1 MYRTVK
7 LTALKAWLQER
18 QYATPYHWRQ
28 RPNDEREYQLRT
40 AVVLELAG
48 LSAAAH
54 SAAKLLDVGCGD
66 GRFTAA
72 AAQHAR
78 ATGVD
83 VSHRALMFGRTLV
96 PNARFV
102 RSGGERLPFASN
114 SFDVVTILDVI
125 EHIPDDYEAHVIGE
139 SYRVLSGEE
148 PAPLVDEPW
157 SADEVQERAMEAVAD
172 EIHRMLEEGVT
183 AEPADIDACLILGA
197 GWPFFMGGATRHLD
211 ATGVSERV
219 FAGTFAEMRAGAP
232 A

>member
-18 QYATPYHWRQ
+18 QYAAPYHWRQ

-54 SAAKLLDVGCGD
+54 SAARLLDVGCGD

-139 SYRVLSGEE
+139 SYRVLRSGGRLIVSTNTDRSRCELKHYRHYSVARFRSLFDRFADVRMTGII
-148 PAPLVDEPW
+148 PYFPTLRFWMAAPL
-157 SADEVQERAMEAVAD
+157 ARRAAAAR
-172 EIHRMLEEGVT
+172 IRT
-183 AEPADIDACLILGA
+183 CAPADAQVVV
-197 GWPFFMGGATRHLD
+197 
-211 ATGVSERV
+211 GVGSK
-219 FAGTFAEMRAGAP
+219 
-232 A
+232 